1 MADDVATVSS
11 SPALGFAAV
20 VISDQSYS
28 GAAPRQPCSWLVHEP
43 DDNAGDEPF
52 AEPTDQICG
61 GKFLPDAHRAVI
73 GARRV
78 RRHEQPDHYAEFQA
92 LDRPDASFIPLR
104 VDPGGGTHADED
116 ASEHQ
121 REPAHVA

>member
-28 GAAPRQPCSWLVHEP
+28 GAALHQPCSGLVHEP
-43 DDNAGDEPF
+43 DDDAGDEPF
-52 AEPTDQICG
+52 AEPADQICG
-61 GKFLPDAHRAVI
+61 GQLLPDAHRPVV

-78 RRHEQPDHYAEFQA
+78 RRHEQPGDDTELQP
-92 LDRPDASFIPLR
+92 LDGTDASLVPLR
-104 VDPGGGTHADED
+104 VDPRRGAHADE
-116 ASEHQ
+116 
-121 REPAHVA
+121 